1 MGIAQ
6 REKHLRHV
14 TTGVA
19 DDRDRRARRL
29 LARKSGF
36 SRSGRRK
43 MAGGVLDDRS
53 ACSARDE
60 CRVFHNSSFGRNL
73 LNLARPFTA
82 CISSVFPSTGCIVEE
97 AQTQYAM

>member
-1 MGIAQ
+1 M
-6 REKHLRHV
+6 

-19 DDRDRRARRL
+19 DDRDRSARSP

-43 MAGGVLDDRS
+43 AMAVYWMTATVAL
-53 ACSARDE
+53 AAPVMNA
-60 CRVFHNSSFGRNL
+60 VFFIIPPSVEIL

-82 CISSVFPSTGCIVEE
+82 CISSALPSTGCIVEE
-97 AQTQYAM
+97 AQTQRAM